1 MSNAAAVMSIVLLA
15 FFLAG
20 VTVGIIAVIAVSAR
34 RAGTAARRAHPARSP
49 GYAAMSPSGPDPDDD
64 EPANPRGSGGAAHR
78 MPARLGPMDAP
89 SGQSTP
95 SSVEDP
101 VP

>member
-1 MSNAAAVMSIVLLA
+1 MSNAAAVISIVLLA

-34 RAGTAARRAHPARSP
+34 PAGTAARRAHPARSP

-64 EPANPRGSGGAAHR
+64 EPTNPRGSGGAAHR
-78 MPARLGPMDAP
+78 MRTRLGPMDAP
-89 SGQSTP
+89 SGRGTP
-95 SSVEDP
+95 PRIEDSVP
-101 VP
+101 

>member
-1 MSNAAAVMSIVLLA
+1 MSNAAAVISIVLLA

-20 VTVGIIAVIAVSAR
+20 VTVGIIAVTAVSAR
-34 RAGTAARRAHPARSP
+34 RAG
-49 GYAAMSPSGPDPDDD
+49 
-64 EPANPRGSGGAAHR
+64 SGGAARR
-78 MPARLGPMDAP
+78 MRTRPGPMDAP

-95 SSVEDP
+95 SSAEDP

>member
-1 MSNAAAVMSIVLLA
+1 MSNAAAVISIVLLA

-49 GYAAMSPSGPDPDDD
+49 GYAAISPSRRDPDD